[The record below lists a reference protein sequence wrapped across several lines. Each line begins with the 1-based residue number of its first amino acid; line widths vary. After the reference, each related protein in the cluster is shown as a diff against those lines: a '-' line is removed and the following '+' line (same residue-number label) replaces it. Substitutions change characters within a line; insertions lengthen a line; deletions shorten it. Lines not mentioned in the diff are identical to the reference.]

1 MCVIEKKNWKQDWK
15 MATYPWTE
23 SLYNSRGSISYST
36 LGVCNM
42 WKTLLGGEI
51 NFRWHHGG
59 QNVISGKE
67 NFEER
72 VLKGVSNPGGHHGIA
87 PLGKCHCTFLM
98 PVFCLQFSR
107 IQFSTGSFG
116 SKNLFQ
122 SILWCISLTASSQH
136 LCHYRL
142 ESKTIAVDFFTLR
155 TLLYPC
161 WTQTSFHRLK
171 WVQFPLTSNF

>member
-72 VLKGVSNPGGHHGIA
+72 VLKRVSNPGGHHGIA

-116 SKNLFQ
+116 SKISFNLYYGALAWQLVVNISVITGLNRKPPQLTFSPYVHS
-122 SILWCISLTASSQH
+122 SIPVGHKPVST
-136 LCHYRL
+136 
-142 ESKTIAVDFFTLR
+142 D
-155 TLLYPC
+155 
-161 WTQTSFHRLK
+161 
-171 WVQFPLTSNF
+171 